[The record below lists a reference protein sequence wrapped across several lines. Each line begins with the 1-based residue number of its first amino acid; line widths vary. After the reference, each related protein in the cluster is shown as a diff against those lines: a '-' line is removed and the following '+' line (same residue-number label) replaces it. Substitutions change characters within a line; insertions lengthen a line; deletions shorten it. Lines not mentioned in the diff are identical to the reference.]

1 MLINLDNLR
10 VLARN
15 NEAFVQEIL
24 GVYLDNT
31 PKDLVNMRNAV
42 EDSDWHLVRYFAH
55 KLKSSSFT
63 IGFIEGHRRFQEIE
77 HRIKNEDD
85 IDGVPALFYEA
96 VDACDRCIIEVKQE
110 LAKHPSLT
118 KK

>member
-24 GVYLDNT
+24 GVYLENT
-31 PKDLVNMRNAV
+31 PKDLVNMRSAV
-42 EDSDWHLVRYFAH
+42 EERDWHLVRYFAH

-77 HRIKNEDD
+77 HRIKSADD
-85 IDGVPALFYEA
+85 IDGVSALFYEA
-96 VDACDRCIIEVKQE
+96 VDACDRCITEVKQE
-110 LAKHPSLT
+110 LAKYASSA
-118 KK
+118 KE